1 MYVVLHCFAVGVTWE
16 QELFPEQIQKESL
29 DLFPLALEY
38 YLNARKNGLNGS
50 DSKKRN
56 SSLELRV

>member
-16 QELFPEQIQKESL
+16 QELFPEQIQKERL
-29 DLFPLALEY
+29 DLFTLALEY

-50 DSKKRN
+50 DSKERN